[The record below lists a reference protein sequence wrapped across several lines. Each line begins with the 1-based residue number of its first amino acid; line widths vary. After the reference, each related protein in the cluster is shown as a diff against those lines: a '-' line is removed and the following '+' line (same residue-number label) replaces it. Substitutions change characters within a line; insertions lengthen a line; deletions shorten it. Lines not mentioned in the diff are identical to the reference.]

1 MTKQEIIE
9 MYRSYLAEE
18 GYVPQV
24 DADGDVTFKC
34 EGWGYFIAIDEDDAE
49 FFRLVC
55 PNIWQIE
62 SESEGDKVM
71 RAALHATTR
80 TKVVKVLP
88 VRDNTWASVEMFCSP
103 PETFN
108 KVFQR
113 SLRAL
118 QVGVQQFRQKMEE

>member
-34 EGWGYFIAIDEDDAE
+34 GGWGYFIAIDEDDAE
-49 FFRLVC
+49 FFRLAC

-88 VRDNTWASVEMFCSP
+88 VRDNTWASVEMFCSS
-103 PETFN
+103 PETFY